1 VVTSFGVWPRDHY
14 TPLQR
19 SIVGVSHALLQFSL
33 TLGPA
38 SSAKV
43 SSWLKPLLHLL
54 DQITSYVFPHTAEQD
69 SQPTISLISMQVI
82 PYRARGSTCCLG
94 VSIQRLGP

>member
-43 SSWLKPLLHLL
+43 SS
-54 DQITSYVFPHTAEQD
+54 
-69 SQPTISLISMQVI
+69 
-82 PYRARGSTCCLG
+82 
-94 VSIQRLGP
+94 